1 MIPIFYR
8 NYPYAPLA
16 TLFSGLSMLFGAMLV
31 FGGIAMFLN
40 EGVGEK
46 IAGVVMIL
54 LGALCLYEFFTHK
67 IADKISHKYSKKNIE
82 TKAGYAL
89 QYCRQHPESYDYLV
103 SVNQAFAQKYVRNEE
118 GKIVR
123 RKKQ

>member
-16 TLFSGLSMLFGAMLV
+16 TLFSAFSMLLGAV
-31 FGGIAMFLN
+31 FAFGGLALVLGR
-40 EGVGEK
+40 GVGTK
-46 IAGVVMIL
+46 IAGVLLIA

-67 IADKISHKYSKKNIE
+67 IADKISAKYSKKNIE

-89 QYCRQHPESYDYLV
+89 QYCRQHPESYEYLV
-103 SVNQAFAQKYVRNEE
+103 SVNEQFAKKYVRQED

-123 RKKQ
+123 RK